1 MFVKIIDSK
10 GKERFIN
17 AVYVR
22 SVNPKGDDKA
32 ELEIGSMGTKI
43 RVNQSAESIA
53 EVLNMAMPNS
63 IDAILAAEEDS
74 TQANQAAVAIA
85 VIG

>member
-63 IDAILAAEEDS
+63 IDAILATEEDIHKQ
-74 TQANQAAVAIA
+74 TRPRR
-85 VIG
+85 

>member
-1 MFVKIIDSK
+1 MFVKVIDAK

-22 SVNPKGDDKA
+22 SILPKGDDA
-32 ELEIGSMGTKI
+32 ADLEFGSMSTKI
-43 RVNQSAESIA
+43 RVNQSAEEIA
-53 EVLNMAMPNS
+53 VVLNAAMPNS
-63 IDAILAAEEDS
+63 IDAILAAEDN
-74 TQANQAAVAIA
+74 TQTAQAIAIA

>member
-1 MFVKIIDSK
+1 MFVKVIDAK

-22 SVNPKGDDKA
+22 SILPKGDDKA
-32 ELEIGSMGTKI
+32 DLELGSMSTKI

-53 EVLNMAMPNS
+53 EVLNAAMPNS
-63 IDAILAAEEDS
+63 IDAFLATEDD
-74 TQANQAAVAIA
+74 TETNQIAATIA

>member
-1 MFVKIIDSK
+1 MFVKVIDSK

-22 SVNPKGDDKA
+22 SILPKGNDKA
-32 ELEIGSMGTKI
+32 ELEFGSASTKI

-74 TQANQAAVAIA
+74 TQTDQAAATIAI
-85 VIG
+85 IG

>member
-63 IDAILAAEEDS
+63 IDAILATEEDS
-74 TQANQAAVAIA
+74 SQADQAAAIIA